1 MAWSYDASNLN
12 TTTASGRLNTVRLI
26 MGDTDTT
33 DQLIQNEEISFALA
47 QSNNN
52 VYYAASLV
60 CRLVAAKFSRLVDTS
75 LDNAIS
81 AKYSTRA
88 KQYQQLALQIE
99 AQAKKAS
106 GKSIGVFA
114 GGILNSDMLVNNEDT
129 TRVKPAFGVHQFD
142 NVEAGSNYIPDDPN
156 GI

>member
-26 MGDTDTT
+26 VGDTDSS
-33 DQLIQNEEISFALA
+33 DELIQNEEIAFALE

-52 VYYAASLV
+52 VYYAGSLV
-60 CRLVAAKFSRLVDTS
+60 CRLIAAKYSRLIDTT

-88 KQYQQLALQIE
+88 KQYQQLASQIE
-99 AQAKKAS
+99 NQAKKAS

-114 GGILNSDMLVNNEDT
+114 GGILKTDMLAANEDT
-129 TRVKPAFGVHQFD
+129 TRVKPAFGVNQFD
-142 NVEAGSNYIPDDPN
+142 NVEAGGYYIPDDPN

>member
-1 MAWSYDASNLN
+1 MSWSYDPNNLN

-26 MGDTDTT
+26 VGDTDSS
-33 DQLIQNEEISFALA
+33 DELIQNEEISFALS

-52 VYYAASLV
+52 VYYAGSLA
-60 CRLVAAKFSRLVDTS
+60 CRLIAAKFSRLVDTT

-88 KQYQQLALQIE
+88 KQYQQLAIQIE
-99 AQAKKAS
+99 NQAKKAS

-114 GGILNSDMLVNNEDT
+114 GGILKTDMFEANQDP
-129 TRVKPAFGVHQFD
+129 TRVQPAFGVHQFD
-142 NVEAGSNYIPDDPN
+142 NVEAGSIYIPDDPN
-156 GI
+156 GV

>member
-1 MAWSYDASNLN
+1 MAFSYDASNLN

-33 DQLIQNEEISFALA
+33 DQLIQNEEISFALS
-47 QSNNN
+47 QNNNN

-99 AQAKKAS
+99 AQAKKSS

-114 GGILNSDMLVNNEDT
+114 GGILKTDMGVANQDT
-129 TRVKPAFGVHQFD
+129 NRVQPSFEIHQFD

>member
-1 MAWSYDASNLN
+1 MSWSYDASNLN

-26 MGDTDTT
+26 VGDTETT
-33 DQLIQNEEISFALA
+33 DQLIQNEEIAFALS

-60 CRLVAAKFSRLVDTS
+60 CRLIAAKFSRLVDTS

-88 KQYQQLALQIE
+88 KQYQQLALQVE

-114 GGILNSDMLVNNEDT
+114 GGILKTDMAVANQDPD
-129 TRVKPAFGVHQFD
+129 RVRPAFNVHQFD
-142 NVEAGSNYIPDDPN
+142 NVEAVDDYIPDDPN
-156 GI
+156 GL

>member
-33 DQLIQNEEISFALA
+33 DQLIQNEEISFSLS

-81 AKYSTRA
+81 AKYSTRS

-99 AQAKKAS
+99 AQAKKSS

-114 GGILNSDMLVNNEDT
+114 GGILKSDMLVNNEDT
-129 TRVKPAFGVHQFD
+129 TRVKPTFGIHQFD

>member
-33 DQLIQNEEISFALA
+33 DQLIQNEEISFALS

-114 GGILNSDMLVNNEDT
+114 GGILHTDMGVANQDPD
-129 TRVKPAFGVHQFD
+129 RVRPAFNIHQFD
-142 NVEAGSNYIPDDPN
+142 NVEAVSGYITDDPN